1 MSAKFVTKFR
11 AVKDGSV
18 QRSVHAAAGPVGGAA
33 PPTAAK
39 SSPAVSG
46 GAERPARRDNGH
58 TADALLPGTV
68 ERLVNLRLNHT
79 LIFCK

>member
-1 MSAKFVTKFR
+1 MTKFR

-58 TADALLPGTV
+58 TTDALLPGTV
-68 ERLVNLRLNHT
+68 ERLVNIRLNHT